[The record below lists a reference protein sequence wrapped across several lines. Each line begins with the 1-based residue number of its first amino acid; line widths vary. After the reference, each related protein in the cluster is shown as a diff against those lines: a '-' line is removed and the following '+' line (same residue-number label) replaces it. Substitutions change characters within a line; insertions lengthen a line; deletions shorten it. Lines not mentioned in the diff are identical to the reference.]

1 MEEKIFD
8 WVKAI
13 ENLAETAVRL
23 PQSVCAGMQHVFQQ
37 ELTLIQRV
45 VSNIGDLSSRLK
57 SAIKANF
64 SQKYW
69 RLYVSIKQ
77 GETTIP
83 KQEVIVEFNNY
94 SSTCECSHF
103 IDPLKVRKIFDAIY
117 HKEKIKE
124 IKGRMKIEKAEN
136 LRNI

>member
-57 SAIKANF
+57 SAIKAYF
-64 SQKYW
+64 FAKI
-69 RLYVSIKQ
+69 L
-77 GETTIP
+77 ETLCIN
-83 KQEVIVEFNNY
+83 Q
-94 SSTCECSHF
+94 
-103 IDPLKVRKIFDAIY
+103 A
-117 HKEKIKE
+117 
-124 IKGRMKIEKAEN
+124 G
-136 LRNI
+136 